1 MSTSHSSPEGHHAAG
16 SGAVSAAASCHTPR
30 PGVPAVRPS
39 GTKGLD
45 PQAVTISGIVLDP
58 AYGPGVNPGG
68 PAKGPGTEAG
78 NIPPPYSAPEVAV
91 SLQNH
96 GRDIAAPGRYPFT
109 RSLFP
114 QGYRSRLWTMRQ
126 FAGFGSA
133 DDTNNRFK
141 YLLGQAKSSTAANTG
156 LSTAFDLPTLMGRDS
171 DDPLSCGEVGK
182 CGVAICTIE
191 DMHRLY
197 ADIPIDS
204 VTVSQTINGPAAAT
218 WALYLAHAKQRG
230 IGWDKLGGTLQND
243 ILKEFHAQNEF
254 IYPPEASVKLVVDT
268 IEFQSKFLPRWNSVS
283 ISGYHIREAGST
295 ATQELAFTLRDGL
308 EYVEA
313 CLERGMKLDDFA
325 PRLSFFFNS
334 HNEFFEE
341 VCKLRA
347 ARRIWA
353 RAMKGRYGATSE
365 RSMFM
370 KTHVQTAGCSLT
382 EQQPLNNI
390 VRVAYQAMAAV
401 LGGCQSLHTDS
412 MDETLG
418 LPTEQA
424 VTVALR
430 TQQILAHE
438 TGVTRVTDPLG
449 GSWFVEH
456 LTDVMEREALGYIA
470 DIDRMGTPESGQRT
484 GTKAGEAPADLTQH
498 TAYARQPGYGRGVVA
513 GINRGYFRRQIAEAS
528 YRFSEE
534 CEAGDRIVVGMNA
547 YQDPDEKRPIDIL
560 QIPHTVETEQC
571 DRLADFKRRRDSA
584 AVKGAL
590 ANIRLACQGKD
601 YAAGATGIT
610 PKGSGLHAT
619 NVMPALVDAALAN
632 CTLGEMVQAMAD
644 VYGRYS
650 GGPEW

>member
-1 MSTSHSSPEGHHAAG
+1 MTTS
-16 SGAVSAAASCHTPR
+16 
-30 PGVPAVRPS
+30 PARPS
-39 GTKGLD
+39 HVAQTATRGHNID
-45 PQAVTISGIVLDP
+45 PHAVTISGIVLEPTYAPNLPTQDSP
-58 AYGPGVNPGG
+58 
-68 PAKGPGTEAG
+68 EARQRTQDTLPDSLKPE
-78 NIPPPYSAPEVAV
+78 NLNSQLPPPG
-91 SLQNH
+91 Q
-96 GRDIAAPGRYPFT
+96 YPYT
-109 RSLFP
+109 RGLFP
-114 QGYRSRLWTMRQ
+114 NGYRSRLWTMRQ

-133 DDTNNRFK
+133 DDTNRRFK
-141 YLLGQAKSSTAANTG
+141 YLLAQARSSTAANTG

-171 DDPLSCGEVGK
+171 DDELSIGEVGR
-182 CGVAICTIE
+182 CGVAISTIE

-197 ADIPIDS
+197 ADIPIGQ
-204 VTVSQTINGPAAAT
+204 VTVSQTINGPAAVI
-218 WALYLAHAKQRG
+218 WAMYLAMALQRG
-230 IGWDKLGGTLQND
+230 IPWSSLGGTLQND
-243 ILKEFHAQNEF
+243 ILKEFHSQNEF

-268 IEFQSKFLPRWNSVS
+268 IEFQSRFVPRWHSVS

-295 ATQELAFTLRDGL
+295 AIQELAFTLRDGM

-313 CLERGMKLDDFA
+313 CLERGLDIDSFA

-341 VCKLRA
+341 ICKLRA

-353 RAMKGRYGATSE
+353 RMMKDRYSAKSE
-365 RSMFM
+365 KSWYM

-390 VRVAYQAMAAV
+390 VRVAYQAMAGV

-438 TGVTRVTDPLG
+438 TGITRVTDPLG

-456 LTDVMEREALGYIA
+456 LTDTMEQGALDYIA
-470 DIDRMGTPESGQRT
+470 EIDAMGDS
-484 GTKAGEAPADLTQH
+484 
-498 TAYARQPGYGRGVVA
+498 TAQSSVLSPQSSSARGVFSPRRAYTRGVVN
-513 GINRGYFRRQIAEAS
+513 GINKGYFRRQIAEAS

-534 CEAGDRIVVGMNA
+534 CEAGDRIIVGVNA
-547 YQDPDEKRPIDIL
+547 YQDPDEKRPIEIL
-560 QIPHTVETEQC
+560 QISHDVETQQNA
-571 DRLADFKRRRDSA
+571 RLADFKRRRDASK
-584 AVKGAL
+584 VGKAL
-590 ANIRLACQGKD
+590 DNVRAACQGQPR
-601 YAAGATGIT
+601 T
-610 PKGSGLHAT
+610 PVSDSGLRTQDSGLHPT

-644 VYGRYS
+644 VYGRYT

>member
-1 MSTSHSSPEGHHAAG
+1 MTAANSDATTTITGPGLHEGQAD
-16 SGAVSAAASCHTPR
+16 
-30 PGVPAVRPS
+30 PA
-39 GTKGLD
+39 
-45 PQAVTISGIVLDP
+45 AVTISGIVLDQV
-58 AYGPGVNPGG
+58 YGPENP
-68 PAKGPGTEAG
+68 
-78 NIPPPYSAPEVAV
+78 AP
-91 SLQNH
+91 SLQNYD
-96 GRDIAAPGRYPFT
+96 RDISEPGQYPYT
-109 RSLFP
+109 RGLYP

-133 DDTNNRFK
+133 DDTNKRFK
-141 YLLGQAKSSTAANTG
+141 YLLHAGKTTRTKANTG

-171 DDPLSCGEVGK
+171 DDPLSVGEVGK
-182 CGVAICTIE
+182 CGVAIDTIE

-197 ADIPIDS
+197 ADIPIDR
-204 VTVSQTINGPAAAT
+204 VTVSQTINGPAAVI
-218 WALYLAHAKQRG
+218 WAMYLAMARQRG
-230 IGWDKLGGTLQND
+230 FAIADLGGTLQND

-254 IYPPEASVKLVVDT
+254 IYPPEPSVKLVVDT
-268 IEFQSKFLPRWNSVS
+268 IEFQAQHMPKWNSVS

-295 ATQELAFTLRDGL
+295 GPQELAFTLRDGM

-313 CLERGMKLDDFA
+313 CLLRGLDIDKFG

-353 RAMKGRYGATSE
+353 RMMRERYGAQSE
-365 RSMFM
+365 RSWYM

-390 VRVAYQAMAAV
+390 VRVAYQAMAGV

-438 TGVTRVTDPLG
+438 TGVTRTVDPLG
-449 GSWFVEH
+449 GSYFVEA
-456 LTDVMEREALGYIA
+456 LTDEVEAEALNYIGE
-470 DIDRMGTPESGQRT
+470 IDAMGGGVWKGQEDGRPT
-484 GTKAGEAPADLTQH
+484 G
-498 TAYARQPGYGRGVVA
+498 GYGGVVE
-513 GINRGYFRRQIAEAS
+513 GIHQGYFRRKIAEAS

-534 CEAGDRIVVGMNA
+534 CEAHDRIIVGVNE
-547 YQDPDEKRPIDIL
+547 YKDDSEGRPIDIL
-560 QIPHTVETEQC
+560 QIGPEVEDAQL
-571 DRLADFKRRRDSA
+571 DRLAQFKKNRNADETKRALDAIRTA
-584 AVKGAL
+584 CQRGENVMPHLIEGAL
-590 ANIRLACQGKD
+590 ANA
-601 YAAGATGIT
+601 
-610 PKGSGLHAT
+610 
-619 NVMPALVDAALAN
+619 
-632 CTLGEMVQAMAD
+632 TLGEMVQAMAD
-644 VYGRYS
+644 IYGRYA

>member
-1 MSTSHSSPEGHHAAG
+1 MTTINPAATTTSHLGR
-16 SGAVSAAASCHTPR
+16 ASTP
-30 PGVPAVRPS
+30 P
-39 GTKGLD
+39 TKPVD
-45 PQAVTISGIVLDP
+45 PQTVTISGLVLDP
-58 AYGPGVNPGG
+58 AYTPDK
-68 PAKGPGTEAG
+68 PAESIKHFA
-78 NIPPPYSAPEVAV
+78 
-91 SLQNH
+91 
-96 GRDIAAPGRYPFT
+96 RDINAPGKYPFT
-109 RSLFP
+109 RGLFP
-114 QGYRSRLWTMRQ
+114 DGYRTRLWTMRQ

-133 DDTNNRFK
+133 DDTNKRFK
-141 YLLGQAKSSTAANTG
+141 YLLEQAKMGGTGGSSASAAAKSNTG

-171 DDPLSCGEVGK
+171 DDELSAGEVGR
-182 CGVAICTIE
+182 CGVAIDTIE

-197 ADIPIDS
+197 ADIPVGS
-204 VTVSQTINGPAAAT
+204 VTVSQTINGPACVI
-218 WALYLAHAKQRG
+218 WAMYLAMAKQRN
-230 IGWDKLGGTLQND
+230 ISWNDLGGTLQND
-243 ILKEFHAQNEF
+243 ILKEFHSQNEF
-254 IYPPEASVKLVVDT
+254 IYPPDHSVKLVVDT
-268 IEFQSKFLPRWNSVS
+268 IEYQSRMVPKWNSVS

-295 ATQELAFTLRDGL
+295 ATQELAFTLRDGM

-313 CLERGMKLDDFA
+313 CLERGLPLDSFA

-353 RAMKGRYGATSE
+353 RAMKHRYGATSE

-390 VRVAYQAMAAV
+390 VRVAYQAMAGV

-430 TQQILAHE
+430 TQQILAYE
-438 TGVTRVTDPLG
+438 TGVTRTVDPLG
-449 GSWFVEH
+449 GSYFVEA
-456 LTDVMEREALGYIA
+456 LTDKMESDALDYIA
-470 DIDRMGTPESGQRT
+470 EIDRMGDHR
-484 GTKAGEAPADLTQH
+484 APASASSEISNSKFSSPPASHPTSHIPHPTSLESH
-498 TAYARQPGYGRGVVA
+498 PAYSPRPTYSRSVVS

-534 CEAGDRIVVGMNA
+534 CEAHDRIIVGVNA
-547 YQDPDEKRPIDIL
+547 FTEGAGERPIDIL
-560 QIPHTVETEQC
+560 QIPHTVETDQV
-571 DRLADFKRRRDSA
+571 DRLTKFKSKRNPT
-584 AVKGAL
+584 AVKHALDRIRETCRKGDPAL
-590 ANIRLACQGKD
+590 ASQNLNTFNI
-601 YAAGATGIT
+601 
-610 PKGSGLHAT
+610 
-619 NVMPALVDAALAN
+619 MPALVDGALAN

-644 VYGRYS
+644 VYGRYT

>member
-1 MSTSHSSPEGHHAAG
+1 MSTASRSPATGQ
-16 SGAVSAAASCHTPR
+16 VPPVDPHT
-30 PGVPAVRPS
+30 
-39 GTKGLD
+39 
-45 PQAVTISGIVLDP
+45 VTISGIVLDP
-58 AYGPGVNPGG
+58 SYGPHGQTPLPAGDRGTGAPGRNATAG
-68 PAKGPGTEAG
+68 YVPADSLRPE
-78 NIPPPYSAPEVAV
+78 NLERDVPP
-91 SLQNH
+91 
-96 GRDIAAPGRYPFT
+96 PGRYPFT
-109 RSLFP
+109 RGLFP
-114 QGYRSRLWTMRQ
+114 AGYRTRLWTMRQ

-133 DDTNNRFK
+133 DDTNKRFK
-141 YLLGQAKSSTAANTG
+141 YLLDQAKGTHANTG

-171 DDPLSCGEVGK
+171 DDELCVGEVGK
-182 CGVAICTIE
+182 CGVAISTIE

-197 ADIPIDS
+197 ADIPVGA
-204 VTVSQTINGPAAAT
+204 VTVSQTINGPAAAI
-218 WALYLAHAKQRG
+218 WAMYLAHAIQRG
-230 IGWDKLGGTLQND
+230 ISWDTLGGTLQND
-243 ILKEFHAQNEF
+243 ILKEFHSQNEF

-268 IEFQSKFLPRWNSVS
+268 IEFQSAFVPKWNSVS

-295 ATQELAFTLRDGL
+295 AQQELAFTLRDGM

-313 CLERGMKLDDFA
+313 CVERGMDVDAFA
-325 PRLSFFFNS
+325 PRLSFFFNA

-353 RAMKGRYGATSE
+353 RAMKHRYAAGSE
-365 RSMFM
+365 RSLYM

-390 VRVAYQAMAAV
+390 VRVAYQAMAGV

-449 GSWFVEH
+449 GSWFIEA
-456 LTDVMEREALGYIA
+456 LTDKMEADALDII
-470 DIDRMGTPESGQRT
+470 DEIDRMGSYGEPAKPSHARP
-484 GTKAGEAPADLTQH
+484 GTAPLAEH
-498 TAYARQPGYGRGVVA
+498 PAYARRATFGRACIA
-513 GINRGYFRRQIAEAS
+513 GINRGYFRRSIAEAS

-534 CEAGDRIVVGMNA
+534 CESGDRIIVGVNA
-547 YQDPDEKRPIDIL
+547 YTDPDEKRPIDIL
-560 QIPHTVETEQC
+560 TIPHEVEVQQC
-571 DRLADFKRRRDSA
+571 ERLAAFKKRRDASRVA
-584 AVKGAL
+584 RAL
-590 ANIRLACQGKD
+590 DNIRAACQGRPARPIHD
-601 YAAGATGIT
+601 EIAALTDKS
-610 PKGSGLHAT
+610 PVHPT

-632 CTLGEMVQAMAD
+632 CTLGEMTQAMAD
-644 VYGRYS
+644 VYGRYT

>member
-1 MSTSHSSPEGHHAAG
+1 MTTSTSTL
-16 SGAVSAAASCHTPR
+16 SG
-30 PGVPAVRPS
+30 PGLD
-39 GTKGLD
+39 GLD
-45 PQAVTISGIVLDP
+45 PNAVTISGLVLDA
-58 AYGPGVNPGG
+58 AYGPGVAGWR
-68 PAKGPGTEAG
+68 PAE
-78 NIPPPYSAPEVAV
+78 
-91 SLQNH
+91 SL
-96 GRDIAAPGRYPFT
+96 RDADRELPAPGVYPYT
-109 RSLFP
+109 RGLFP
-114 QGYRSRLWTMRQ
+114 HGYRTRLWTMRQ

-133 DDTNNRFK
+133 DDTNRRFK
-141 YLLGQAKSSTAANTG
+141 YLLQAAKSSTKANTG

-171 DDPLSCGEVGK
+171 DDPLCIGEVGK
-182 CGVAICTIE
+182 CGVAIDTIE

-197 ADIPIDS
+197 ADIPIDQ
-204 VTVSQTINGPAAAT
+204 VTVSQTINGPAAVI
-218 WALYLAHAKQRG
+218 WAMYLAHALQRG
-230 IGWDKLGGTLQND
+230 ISWDTLGGTLQND
-243 ILKEFHAQNEF
+243 ILKEFHSQNEF
-254 IYPPEASVKLVVDT
+254 IYPPEPSVKLVVDT
-268 IEFQSKFLPRWNSVS
+268 IEFQSAFVPRWNSVS

-295 ATQELAFTLRDGL
+295 ATQELAFTLRDGM

-313 CLERGMKLDDFA
+313 CLLRGMEIDSFA

-353 RAMKGRYGATSE
+353 RMMRERYGAASE
-365 RSMFM
+365 RSWYM

-449 GSWFVEH
+449 GSWFIEA
-456 LTDVMEREALGYIA
+456 LTDKMEADALDYIA
-470 DIDRMGTPESGQRT
+470 EIDTMGGGPWQWSPTPDQRL
-484 GTKAGEAPADLTQH
+484 GEAQGGAAPSIRSHKNAG
-498 TAYARQPGYGRGVVA
+498 GYGGAVA

-534 CEAGDRIVVGMNA
+534 CEAKDRIIVGVNE
-547 YQDPDEKRPIDIL
+547 YTDKEEDRPIDIL
-560 QIPHTVETEQC
+560 TIPDSVETEQVA
-571 DRLADFKRRRDSA
+571 RLEKFKQARDAGNVAKALDNIRAACRGEAIRMIHELPGVSDSA
-584 AVKGAL
+584 PSTQHSAL
-590 ANIRLACQGKD
+590 H
-601 YAAGATGIT
+601 
-610 PKGSGLHAT
+610 PT
-619 NVMPALVDAALAN
+619 NVMPALIDAALAN
-632 CTLGEMVQAMAD
+632 CTLGEMTQAMAD